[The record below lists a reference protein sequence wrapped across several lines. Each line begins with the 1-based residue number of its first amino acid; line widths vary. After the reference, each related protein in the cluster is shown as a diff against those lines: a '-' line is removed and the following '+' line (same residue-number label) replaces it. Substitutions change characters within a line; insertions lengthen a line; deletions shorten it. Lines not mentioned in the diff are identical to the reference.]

1 MSSGESA
8 AQEVVDALSD
18 ALREVLGADGFDLL
32 PDDQG
37 MTIAADDWSLRIE
50 SDPQAVAWL
59 AVDDEPDDASRYEEA
74 IRETV
79 GAGALGALSRAN
91 AAAGH
96 ALTALLTAANDP
108 FGLALALMLES
119 DEGVE

>member
-1 MSSGESA
+1 MSSGEFA
-8 AQEVVDALSD
+8 VQEVVDALSD

-50 SDPQAVAWL
+50 SGPRAVAWL
-59 AVDDEPDDASRYEEA
+59 AVDDEPDDASMFQEA
-74 IRETV
+74 IREIV
-79 GAGALGALSRAN
+79 GAGALGALWRAN

-108 FGLALALMLES
+108 FGLALAAMLES